1 MALTKLTLTACNSKK
16 SPLSGVAPFSV
27 MVNPQTITTTQ
38 ELKYTDFWIF
48 NDLKQF
54 GGYGDESFNVPT
66 IILDATGAIPRYEW
80 PAGAT
85 DVPQMIAALKK
96 VVSDYVGSEHEPPIV
111 KIQWGQFLQY
121 ARLSSMNI
129 EYQLFSCTGTPVRAV
144 VSLTFNHYM
153 TVNELLA
160 KMNKQSP
167 DLTHLVEVK
176 VGDTLPLMCARV
188 YKDSSLYLQVA
199 KANNL
204 TNFRSLKPGTHL
216 YFPPLVD

>member
-1 MALTKLTLTACNSKK
+1 MKLTKLTLTACNPDK
-16 SPLSGVAPFSV
+16 SPVSGVNPFSV
-27 MVNPQTITTTQ
+27 MVNPETINTTQ
-38 ELKYTDFWIF
+38 NLNYTKNWYY
-48 NDLKQF
+48 NGLVRF
-54 GGYGDESFNVPT
+54 GGYDSELFAVPK
-66 IILDATGAIPRYEW
+66 IFLDATGAIPKCDW
-80 PAGAT
+80 PINCN
-85 DVPQMIAALKK
+85 DIPEMIAALKK
-96 VVSDYVGSEHEPPIV
+96 VVSDYISAEHEPPIV

-129 EYQLFSCTGTPVRAV
+129 EYKMFNRSGKPVRAE
-144 VSLTFNHYM
+144 VSLKFNQYV
-153 TVNELLA
+153 TIRELLA
-160 KMNKQSP
+160 RQNKQSP

-204 TNFRSLKPGTHL
+204 TNFRSLKPGSQL